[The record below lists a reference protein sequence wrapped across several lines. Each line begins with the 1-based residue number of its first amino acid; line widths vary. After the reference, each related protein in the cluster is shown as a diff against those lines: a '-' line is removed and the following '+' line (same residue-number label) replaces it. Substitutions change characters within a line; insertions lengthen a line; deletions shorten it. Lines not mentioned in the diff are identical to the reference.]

1 MILKVLLNTQMIWMI
16 FIKILKNTI
25 NKTGKGSPLNLAFC
39 LKIVSLKPMSEIL
52 PKALAQ
58 AQKDEI
64 LLKTY

>member
-1 MILKVLLNTQMIWMI
+1 MI

-39 LKIVSLKPMSEIL
+39 LKIVSLKPMSEML